1 MRSHA
6 LNLSSSASIS
16 SARRSFLDLVA
27 SALRGFSESF
37 LDGKFGCFSHGKPH
51 IQTTRVRTTPTRS
64 KPGTSY
70 QQDWLDDLGRSPPR
84 AEAYGF
90 KSTASDPAQASVDLD
105 QYELSSRGTVLRPM
119 SARLGFYSCS
129 AAFLAIISCA
139 SHSAIAQSLTP
150 FRYESQAQRHCPG
163 DMIVWLDF
171 RTGRYY
177 LKGQRRYASGYTG
190 SFVCRNEARN
200 SGYRRSPLGLR

>member
-1 MRSHA
+1 M
-6 LNLSSSASIS
+6 
-16 SARRSFLDLVA
+16 
-27 SALRGFSESF
+27 
-37 LDGKFGCFSHGKPH
+37 
-51 IQTTRVRTTPTRS
+51 
-64 KPGTSY
+64 
-70 QQDWLDDLGRSPPR
+70 
-84 AEAYGF
+84 
-90 KSTASDPAQASVDLD
+90 
-105 QYELSSRGTVLRPM
+105 
-119 SARLGFYSCS
+119 RLGFYSCFVT
-129 AAFLAIISCA
+129 FLAIISSA

-150 FRYESQAQRHCPG
+150 FRYEAQAQRHCPG